1 MSSVKHP
8 QPRLPS
14 ARVASPPMDEAVGT
28 LHLLRFAYTY
38 MTGQQRVILASGLLM
53 ACAILLS
60 ISIPALAE
68 EIVSYGM
75 RTMTKTSDGILHTV
89 ANSSATSLETA
100 TETFGAGMSEDGA
113 GAGTDQL
120 SFLGLGSLSERIFKP
135 LLPIFF
141 AVLRGAFAVNDDAEP
156 AASPSP
162 YVEGILCRSLLMST
176 AIICYHLTSLLAHL
190 AAYYAG
196 SGAQNALTR
205 DSVER
210 ILHTPHPERVAIVN
224 AVKLAQLITASGRAL
239 SDTTGELL
247 TNVFSHVL
255 YIVGF
260 FAVMLFL
267 SYQLT
272 LTILVGVVIIQ
283 CLFFFQGISLHRQ
296 GSHVTEEEASVQA
309 YIANILQR
317 SQTVLVFGC
326 SDFVLDRMADRS
338 SQLWRLTN
346 RLNRSIHGYA
356 AVSSGLTR
364 LILVVALG
372 LSNYYQ
378 QKGQLNMR
386 HTILYFACFQS
397 FVNTLASLS
406 SAVSQLR
413 ATLGRLK
420 TLDAI
425 LRWYSEPLAV
435 TAGEGCTGA
444 SEVAVVEVQE
454 SASAEVALDHASFSY
469 PTVPAFFSE
478 IGGVSGASDAVAS
491 LEKQL
496 GTTMS
501 SLHNNGVSQVSLSAL
516 VGGITVLYGPSGSG
530 KSTCLRLLC
539 GLVRPHS
546 GTVRTQ
552 RRAVLLEQQHAIF
565 IGTVA
570 ENILLTNLSSFA
582 GSATEASVLKPAL
595 PSSSDSQLP
604 TVAATFA
611 ELHRRVTEA
620 TAKSG
625 CANFLSNP
633 FSTFIESVDHPQFSG
648 GQLQRIVLARMLARS
663 DDYSLV
669 LLDEPTT
676 GLDQSAVE
684 VLLEAIRALRDTHHK
699 TVLISTHDHRVAEVA
714 DKVIDLSVSAAEA
727 GGGHPGKYPSRQ
739 C

>member
-1 MSSVKHP
+1 MSSAKHP
-8 QPRLPS
+8 ESGSPP
-14 ARVASPPMDEAVGT
+14 ARVLSSPTTASESEAVGT
-28 LHLLRFAYTY
+28 LQLLRFAYSY
-38 MTGQQRVILASGLLM
+38 MTCQLRVILVSGLFM
-53 ACAILLS
+53 ACATLLS

-75 RTMTKTSDGILHTV
+75 RATTKTIDGVSHTV
-89 ANSSATSLETA
+89 ESSSATSLEAATA
-100 TETFGAGMSEDGA
+100 APGLGMPADGA
-113 GAGTDQL
+113 GAGGDRL
-120 SFLGLGSLSERIFKP
+120 FFLGLGPLSERIFKP
-135 LLPIFF
+135 LLPMLF
-141 AVLRGAFAVNDDAEP
+141 AFLRSAVVVRDDAEP
-156 AASPSP
+156 AASLSP
-162 YVEGILCRSLLMST
+162 YVEGILCRCLLMAV
-176 AIICYHLTSLLAHL
+176 AIICYHFTSLLAHL

-196 SGAQNALTR
+196 SGAQNALTK
-205 DSVER
+205 DSVHR

-247 TNVFSHVL
+247 TNVLSQVM

-272 LTILVGVVIIQ
+272 LIILVGVVGIQ

-296 GSHVTEEEASVQA
+296 GSRVTAEEASVQA

-326 SDFVLDRMADRS
+326 SEFVLDRMADRS
-338 SQLWRLTN
+338 AQLWRLTN
-346 RLNRSIHGYA
+346 GLNRSIHGYA

-378 QKGQLNMR
+378 QKGQLGMR

-420 TLDAI
+420 TLDAM
-425 LRWYSEPLAV
+425 LRWYSEPLAG
-435 TAGEGCTGA
+435 TAGEGCTA
-444 SEVAVVEVQE
+444 ALELAVVDVQE
-454 SASAEVALDHASFSY
+454 SPTAEVALDHVSFSY
-469 PTVPAFFSE
+469 PAVPAFFSE
-478 IGGVSGASDAVAS
+478 VGGAAGAGDAVAS
-491 LEKQL
+491 WEQQL
-496 GTTMS
+496 STAMGS
-501 SLHNNGVSQVSLSAL
+501 QHNNGVSQVSLTAL
-516 VGGITVLYGPSGSG
+516 VGGITVLYGPSGCG

-539 GLVRPHS
+539 GLVRPHT

-570 ENILLTNLSSFA
+570 ENILLTSLSSF
-582 GSATEASVLKPAL
+582 GSGTVKASALKPTM
-595 PSSSDSQLP
+595 PSSGVPQLP
-604 TVAATFA
+604 TAAATFA
-611 ELHRRVTEA
+611 ELQRRVTDA
-620 TAKSG
+620 AVKSG
-625 CANFLSNP
+625 CADFLSNP

-648 GQLQRIVLARMLARS
+648 GQLQRIVLARMLART

-676 GLDQSAVE
+676 GLDRSAVE
-684 VLLEAIRALRDTHHK
+684 VLLETIKELRDTHHK
-699 TVLISTHDHRVAEVA
+699 TILISTHDRRVAEVA
-714 DKVIDLSVSAAEA
+714 DKVIDLSASAAEA
-727 GGGHPGKYPSRQ
+727 R
-739 C
+739 